1 MKLLTRISER
11 IRASLL
17 DDASRYHLQFV
28 CVYGTLC
35 LIAAV
40 MTGLNIVTGKGVL
53 TYATLGYSLFCGAA
67 FLLLL
72 KNKIGLRFS
81 KIAFAVSFYILF
93 TFFIISGNPDGFSVL
108 WICLLPSL
116 GLLTFGRRDG
126 SFVCAGMLALLIFF
140 FYTPLGRS
148 LLRYEYSATFQ
159 MRFPLLY
166 IAFFAIGYFLE
177 TVRVLTYNKLQETQE
192 LYRYLYSHDALTQVY
207 SRHGFNERMDRYF
220 SRRQKNLALIIL
232 DIDHFK
238 RVNDRCGHL
247 QGDRVL
253 REIAQVITSAVGSV
267 GDVCRWGGEEFAV
280 MLPGCNTPETV
291 ADTLL
296 QAVRNHF
303 VELENERLSVT
314 VSIGAALAGET
325 DACSAMQLVN
335 AADACLYRAKERGR
349 DRIEFD
355 TL

>member
-17 DDASRYHLQFV
+17 DDASRYHLQFM
-28 CVYGTLC
+28 CVYGTLS

-40 MTGLNIVTGKGVL
+40 MTILNIVTGKGAL
-53 TYATLGYSLFCGAA
+53 TYATLGYSLFCAAA
-67 FLLLL
+67 FFLLI

-81 KIAFAVSFYILF
+81 KIAFAISFYLLF
-93 TFFIISGNPDGFSVL
+93 TFFIISGNPDGFSIL

-116 GLLTFGRRDG
+116 GLLTFGRKDG
-126 SFVCAGMLALLIFF
+126 SFVCMGMLALLVFF
-140 FYTPLGRS
+140 FYTPFGRS
-148 LLRYEYSATFQ
+148 LLQYEYSATFQ

-207 SRHGFNERMDRYF
+207 SRHGFNERMDCYF
-220 SRRQKNLALIIL
+220 SRRQKNLAFIIL

-238 RVNDRCGHL
+238 TVNDRYGHL
-247 QGDRVL
+247 QGDVVL
-253 REIAQVITSAVGSV
+253 REIAQVITSVVGTA

-280 MLPGCNTPETV
+280 MIPGCKTCEAV
-291 ADTLL
+291 ADALL
-296 QAVRNHF
+296 GAIRNHS
-303 VELENERLSVT
+303 VKLEDGCLSVT
-314 VSIGAALAGET
+314 VSIGATLAEKTSAL
-325 DACSAMQLVN
+325 SAMQLVN
-335 AADACLYRAKERGR
+335 AADACLYRAKEHGR
-349 DRIEFD
+349 DQVDFITF
-355 TL
+355 